1 MRLNHNL
8 SSLDILRTYNR
19 VLQKGEESLQR
30 ISSGYKVNNA
40 KESPNA
46 IAKSERIR
54 MQIKGLQM
62 AARNSQDGVSMLQTA
77 EGGLDGMTSMLQR
90 VRELAIKGSNGTNTE
105 NDRSI
110 IQNEIDSTIDGMN
123 DMAKNTEFN
132 GVNILNATSNNE
144 KPLCMPVGANA
155 GENVLVPIHK
165 ITSDS
170 LIVSVGGTE
179 YNLDDIKSTK
189 IFSLDNLSS
198 VNSGGTLQIIDG
210 AIDKILSVRSE
221 YGALENR
228 FDSTLSNINEISDK
242 MESADSSLRDT
253 DIAQEMMEYAKNN
266 ILSEA
271 GNAMM
276 AQSNKFPQEILRI
289 LENVK

>member
-8 SSLDILRTYNR
+8 ASLSILRTYNK
-19 VLQKGEESLQR
+19 VLEKGEESLQR

-54 MQIKGLQM
+54 MQIRGLQM
-62 AARNSQDGVSMLQTA
+62 AGKNSQDGVSMLQTA
-77 EGGLDGMTSMLQR
+77 EGGLDGMTGMLQR
-90 VRELAIKGSNGTNTE
+90 VRELVVKGSNGTTTSS
-105 NDRSI
+105 DRKI

-132 GVNILNATSNNE
+132 GVNILNAASNNE
-144 KPLCMPVGANA
+144 NPLRMPIGANA
-155 GENVLVPIHK
+155 GEEVLVPIHK
-165 ITSDS
+165 LTSDA
-170 LIVSVGGTE
+170 LTVSVDDTE
-179 YNLDDIKSTK
+179 YTLDDIKSGK
-189 IFSLDNLSS
+189 IFSLNTSSS
-198 VNSGGTLQIIDG
+198 VSSGGGLQVIDA
-210 AIDKILSVRSE
+210 AIDKIVSVRSE

-228 FDSTLSNINEISDK
+228 FDSGLTNINEISDS
-242 MESADSSLRDT
+242 MEVADSDLRDT
-253 DIAQEMMEYAKNN
+253 DIAKEIMEYSKDN

-276 AQSNKFPQEILRI
+276 AQSNKFPQEVLRI